1 MPKVSQMLR
10 AKTKSANKHW
20 IESALDIVLLEENK
34 REYKKRTYF
43 RPSSAHWCSRCLWY
57 QMKGYPEEAIEREM
71 ERSPFRL
78 PNDIRESE
86 REQRDNSQS

>member
-34 REYKKRTYF
+34 
-43 RPSSAHWCSRCLWY
+43 
-57 QMKGYPEEAIEREM
+57 
-71 ERSPFRL
+71 
-78 PNDIRESE
+78 
-86 REQRDNSQS
+86 